1 MIPVVVY
8 LMRAFRSEQLRRAA
22 LQRNIQIVRPF
33 DWANMNNVILSR
45 DSFIGPGSNFWGK
58 GKVILGANVIIGPNL
73 TIMTSNHDYRSEAFL
88 PYGYEDL
95 VGDVVIEDNV
105 WIGANVSIVPG
116 VKIGEGC
123 VIGMGSV
130 VTKSLDRLTVV
141 GGNPAKQIGIRNHDT
156 YEKLK
161 AEAKFYM
168 ADKAKRTRGRH
179 G

>member
-1 MIPVVVY
+1 MLVY
-8 LMRAFRSEQLRRAA
+8 LIRAFKSEQLRRAA
-22 LQRNIQIVRPF
+22 LRRNIQIIRPF
-33 DWANMNNVILSR
+33 DWANINNVILSS

-58 GKVILGANVIIGPNL
+58 GKVILGTNVIFGPNL

-95 VGDVVIEDNV
+95 VGNVVIGDNV

-116 VKIGEGC
+116 VQIGEGC

-130 VTKSLDRLTVV
+130 VTKSFDKLSVV
-141 GGNPAKQIGIRNHDT
+141 GGNPAKLIGIRNNDT
-156 YEKLK
+156 YERLK
-161 AEAKFYM
+161 AESKFYM
-168 ADKAKRTRGRH
+168 ADKAKRTRARH